1 MYDNQ
6 DIQEKAPPGA
16 KYERMVKHIKNK
28 YAQDGLTDKEKAIA
42 YATAWK
48 KHGKTRSEDY
58 MMVKKDGSRVRM
70 PGDPPRAKKEP
81 GGYDY
86 TPTKKQRAAMKK
98 QPKTQI
104 GSRFDHFE
112 LEGDSL
118 QEKYLYTYL
127 YERNYDALDKDMD
140 GDKDFADV
148 MIARMVASGKSR
160 EEAIKATM
168 SKEYNKT
175 GRKIKIS
182 DEFSDWR
189 DDLGEALSKKS
200 PFVDVMPKNDA
211 ESDSSES
218 IKAARKRQKPNE
230 NKAVTEETLEEFADL
245 IGGHIIE
252 AEQLDEFAGAL
263 VRAVTT
269 LAKSPAARSA
279 IAKGP
284 RAFVPRTVPKPTVP
298 KPNITP
304 GTKPATPLPVKPV
317 PTPVKPG
324 TKPAPAPAPGTKP
337 APSPAPGTK
346 PAPSPAPGTKPAPS
360 PAPGTKKSIPGTALA
375 VGTAAATAAAVKTA
389 TDVLLDPLTKTGTGS
404 PVGGGGPGGGGP
416 EGDGPGR
423 LSLPKLKPYRGIIGS
438 TVNPQ

>member
-263 VRAVTT
+263 APSLANAGALVRAVTT

-317 PTPVKPG
+317 PTPVK
-324 TKPAPAPAPGTKP
+324 
-337 APSPAPGTK
+337 
-346 PAPSPAPGTKPAPS
+346 
-360 PAPGTKKSIPGTALA
+360 PGTKKSIPGTALA